1 MMIKEQ
7 YHQIRLLAIHTDI
20 RSKKLGY
27 AVKANK
33 CWSNNK
39 INKNAEDWWEYLDQI
54 ILNGSVGVPRS
65 NNT

>member
-39 INKNAEDWWEYLDQI
+39 INKNAEDRWEYLD
-54 ILNGSVGVPRS
+54 
-65 NNT
+65 